1 MRPASDVL
9 VKPRLRGV
17 SHEVTFY
24 LTAVACAVLIPLA
37 PAGVATLAAAIYGA
51 SVVTLF
57 GTSALYHRPNWS
69 PQARNLMRRL
79 DHAAIFVLIAGS
91 YTPICLVA
99 MPPERGWFLAALV
112 WGSSLVGILRAIFW
126 PHAPRWFTAAT
137 YIAVGW
143 MLAFEWS
150 AVGEGLGPTRL
161 GLILAGGV
169 LYSLGALVYAR
180 RWPNPA
186 PEVFGYHEIFHA
198 LVVAAALCH
207 FAALGSVIAAGAA

>member
-1 MRPASDVL
+1 MRPVSDVA

-24 LTAVACAVLIPLA
+24 LAAIACAVLVPLA
-37 PAGVATLAAAIYGA
+37 PPGIARIAAAVYGA

-57 GTSALYHRPNWS
+57 GTSALYHRRNWS
-69 PQARNLMRRL
+69 PEARALMRRL

-99 MPPERGWFLAALV
+99 LPPERGLFLAALV
-112 WGSSLVGILRAIFW
+112 WGSSIVGILRAVFW
-126 PHAPRWFTAAT
+126 PHAPRWFTAST

-143 MLAFEWS
+143 LAALEWS
-150 AVGEGLGPTRL
+150 AIGEAMGTTRL
-161 GLILAGGV
+161 ALIGAGGA
-169 LYSLGALVYAR
+169 LYTLGAVVYAR

-186 PEVFGYHEIFHA
+186 PAVFGYHEIFHA

-207 FAALGSVIAAGAA
+207 FAALASVIAAG